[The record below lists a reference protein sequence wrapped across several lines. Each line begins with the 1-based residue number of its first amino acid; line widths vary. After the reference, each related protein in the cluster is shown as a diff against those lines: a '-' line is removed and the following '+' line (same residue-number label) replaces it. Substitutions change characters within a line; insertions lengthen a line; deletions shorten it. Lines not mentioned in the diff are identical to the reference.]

1 MTLRSLV
8 CPLCRVTTLG
18 RLRGVILG
26 LIVGLAPLGSG
37 GARAQFSPEVQGWLS
52 ALVTKIDRA
61 DRDRSDPS
69 GAKAAGTVMI
79 RVQVAADGFVNRVFL
94 ERSSGSAA
102 LDDRALSAARAAS
115 PVTPPP
121 PARQT
126 RAGVTA
132 LSFPLRLAR
141 KP

>member
-1 MTLRSLV
+1 MTLRSPAR
-8 CPLCRVTTLG
+8 PLCRLATLCITLG
-18 RLRGVILG
+18 VAL
-26 LIVGLAPLGSG
+26 VGAGA
-37 GARAQFSPEVQGWLS
+37 ARAQSAPDVQGWLS

-69 GAKAAGTVMI
+69 GAKAAGTVTI
-79 RVQVAADGFVNRVFL
+79 RVQVAADGFVNRVIL

-102 LDDRALSAARAAS
+102 LDARALSAARAAS
-115 PVTPPP
+115 PFTPPP
-121 PARQT
+121 PT
-126 RAGVTA
+126 LLTPAGVTE